1 MVVFLKIAQDFYN
14 ENQAIISLYIILS
27 FIFYI
32 SIVFLLPWLGSK
44 FQDKNTTAELFP
56 LIKNSLFGII
66 VFLSVLV
73 SKILIEHYLFPKW
86 KRYSR
91 TQLVRM
97 YINKNNIQFNDA
109 DVTSDISALFDIS
122 NQSSELTMWLMNTL
136 LPVVLI
142 SIGLT
147 VYLFITDY
155 VLGLMSLICN
165 IALIWFFYRYTENVL
180 NLYSHNRNR
189 FSKLTSTLDNVFVNL
204 FNIYLNQQSEST
216 LEHTDSLELE
226 YEKDCK
232 SFQLKLIGFSMWF
245 RLIYVVFLLFAVSY
259 LYRKH
264 KDEDLSAFFVSCII
278 ILFYIMRIETIADNL
293 PNYLPKAGLLYH
305 YNSMFESLDNDS
317 FTPVPIVKGDLKIE
331 NVSFKYNE
339 QTILNDISIHIPPG
353 HRLGIIGKT
362 GSGKSTLMKLILG
375 FYSTY
380 DGLIT
385 IDGQDVK
392 TLNRDDLRR
401 NIYYINQRTVLV
413 NDTLVNNI
421 KYGTPYSDNDV
432 LEFLRTY
439 KLTPV
444 FEQEGDWL
452 HRPIEINGSNLSMG
466 MQKVIFL
473 VRGMLHKAPMY
484 LIDEP
489 FTSID
494 ANTRQLVLRMIKE
507 ETRGKT
513 TIIITHDKDGLES
526 IFDSIYELK
535 NNTI

>member
-1 MVVFLKIAQDFYN
+1 MVVFLKIAHDFYK
-14 ENQAIISLYIILS
+14 ENQSIIILYIIIS

-32 SIVFLLPWLGSK
+32 SIVFLIPWLGSK
-44 FQDKNTTAELFP
+44 FQGKKTTGEILP
-56 LIKNSLFGII
+56 LVKNSLFGII
-66 VFLSVLV
+66 LFLGILI
-73 SKILIEHYLFPKW
+73 SKIYIEHYLFPRW

-109 DVTSDISALFDIS
+109 DVASDIAALFDIS

-142 SIGLT
+142 SIALT
-147 VYLFITDY
+147 VYLFFTDY
-155 VLGLMSLICN
+155 ILGLMSLICN
-165 IALIWFFYRYTENVL
+165 IAIIWFFYIYIERIL
-180 NLYSHNRNR
+180 NLYSNNRHR
-189 FSKLTSTLDNVFVNL
+189 FKKLTSTLDNVFNNL
-204 FNIYLNQQSEST
+204 FNIYLNQKSEST
-216 LEHTDSLELE
+216 LQHTDSLEQD

-232 SFQLKLIGFSMWF
+232 SFQLQLIGFSMWF
-245 RLIYVVFLLFAVSY
+245 RLIYVIFLLFSIGY

-264 KDEDLSAFFVSCII
+264 KNEDLSAFFVSCIV

-293 PNYLPKAGLLYH
+293 PNYLPKAGLVYH
-305 YNSMFESLDNDS
+305 YNSMFESQDNES
-317 FTPVPIVKGDLKIE
+317 FTPLPSVKGALKLDH
-331 NVSFKYNE
+331 VSFKYNE
-339 QTILNDISIHIPPG
+339 QLILNDISLDIPAG
-353 HRLGIIGKT
+353 QRLGIIGKT

-380 DGLIT
+380 DGVIT

-392 TLNRDDLRR
+392 TTNRDDLRR

-413 NDTLVNNI
+413 NDSLVNNL
-421 KYGTPYSDNDV
+421 KYGTEYSDADV
-432 LEFLRTY
+432 FEFLRTY
-439 KLTPV
+439 NLTSV

-494 ANTRQLVLRMIKE
+494 ANTRSLVLRMIKE

-535 NNTI
+535 NNKI

>member
-1 MVVFLKIAQDFYN
+1 MVVFLKIAQDFYK
-14 ENQAIISLYIILS
+14 EHQSTIILYIIIS

-32 SIVFLLPWLGSK
+32 SLVFLIPWIGTK
-44 FQDKNTTAELFP
+44 FQGKKTTAEILP
-56 LIKNSLFGII
+56 LVKKSIFGII
-66 VFLSVLV
+66 LFLGVLV
-73 SKILIEHYLFPKW
+73 SKIYIENYLFPRW

-109 DVTSDISALFDIS
+109 DVTSDIAALFDIS

-136 LPVVLI
+136 LPVILI

-147 VYLFITDY
+147 VYLFYTDY

-165 IALIWFFYRYTENVL
+165 IVIIWFFCKYTERIL
-180 NLYSHNRNR
+180 NMYSNNRNQ
-189 FSKLTSTLDNVFVNL
+189 FSKLTSTLDNVFMNL

-216 LEHTDSLELE
+216 LQHTDSLEHE

-232 SFQLKLIGFSMWF
+232 LFQIQLIGFSMWF
-245 RLIYVVFLLFAVSY
+245 RLIYVIFLLFSITY

-293 PNYLPKAGLLYH
+293 PNYLPKAGLVYH
-305 YNSMFESLDNDS
+305 YNTMFESQDNDS
-317 FTPVPIVKGDLKIE
+317 FTPLPLVKGALKLE
-331 NVSFKYNE
+331 HVSFKYNE
-339 QTILNDISIHIPPG
+339 QPILNDISINIPAG

-380 DGLIT
+380 DGHIT

-392 TLNRDDLRR
+392 TINRDDLRR
-401 NIYYINQRTVLV
+401 NIYYINQRTVLI
-413 NDTLVNNI
+413 NDTLVNNL
-421 KYGTPYSDNDV
+421 KYGTSYSDQDV
-432 LEFLRTY
+432 LAFLQTY
-439 KLTPV
+439 QLTPV
-444 FEQEGDWL
+444 FEQGDDWL
-452 HRPIEINGSNLSMG
+452 NRRIEINGSNLSMG

-494 ANTRQLVLRMIKE
+494 ANTRSLVLRMIKE

-513 TIIITHDKDGLES
+513 TIIITHDKDGLET

-535 NNTI
+535 NNKI

>member
-1 MVVFLKIAQDFYN
+1 MVVFFKIAHDFYK
-14 ENQAIISLYIILS
+14 ENQFAIILYLISS

-32 SIVFLLPWLGSK
+32 SIVFLLPWIGAK
-44 FQDKNTTAELFP
+44 FQGKKTTAEILP
-56 LIKNSLFGII
+56 LLKQSLYGII
-66 VFLSVLV
+66 FFLVVFAIKIYIEYYLS
-73 SKILIEHYLFPKW
+73 PRW

-109 DVTSDISALFDIS
+109 DVASDIAALFDIS
-122 NQSSELTMWLMNTL
+122 TQSSELTLWLMNTL

-147 VYLFITDY
+147 VYLFFTDY
-155 VLGLMSLICN
+155 ILGLMSLICN
-165 IALIWFFYRYTENVL
+165 IAIIWFFYRYTEGIL
-180 NLYSHNRNR
+180 NLYNKNRHR
-189 FSKLTSTLDNVFVNL
+189 FRKLTSTLDNVFMNL

-216 LEHTDSLELE
+216 LEHTDSLEQE

-232 SFQLKLIGFSMWF
+232 SFQLELISFSMWF
-245 RLIYVVFLLFAVSY
+245 RLIYVIFLLFSVGY
-259 LYRKH
+259 LYSKH
-264 KDEDLSAFFVSCII
+264 KNEDLSAFFVSCII

-293 PNYLPKAGLLYH
+293 QNYVPKAGLVYH
-305 YNSMFESLDNDS
+305 YNTMFESNDNES
-317 FTPVPIVKGDLKIE
+317 FIPLPLVKGALKLE
-331 NVSFKYNE
+331 HVSFKYNE
-339 QTILNDISIHIPPG
+339 QLILNDVSINIPAG

-380 DGLIT
+380 EGQIT

-392 TLNRDDLRR
+392 TTNRDDLRR
-401 NIYYINQRTVLV
+401 NIYYINQRTVLI
-413 NDTLVNNI
+413 NDTLVNNL
-421 KYGTPYSDNDV
+421 KYGTSYSDQDV
-432 LEFLRTY
+432 LEFLQTY
-439 KLTPV
+439 QLTPV
-444 FEQEGDWL
+444 FEQGDDWL
-452 HRPIEINGSNLSMG
+452 QRRIEINGSNLSMG

-494 ANTRQLVLRMIKE
+494 ANTRSLVLRMIKE

-513 TIIITHDKDGLES
+513 TIIITHDKEGLDT

-535 NNTI
+535 NNEI

>member
-1 MVVFLKIAQDFYN
+1 MVVFLKIAQDFYK
-14 ENQAIISLYIILS
+14 EHQTIIVLYILIS

-44 FQDKNTTAELFP
+44 FQGKTTTGELFP

-66 VFLSVLV
+66 LFLAVLV
-73 SKILIEHYLFPKW
+73 SKIFIEHYLFPRW

-109 DVTSDISALFDIS
+109 DVTTDIAALFDIS

-147 VYLFITDY
+147 VYLFLTDY

-165 IALIWFFYRYTENVL
+165 IAIIWFFYRYTENVL
-180 NLYSHNRNR
+180 NMFSQNRNQ
-189 FSKLTSTLDNVFVNL
+189 FSKLTTKLDNVFMNL

-216 LEHTDSLELE
+216 LQNTDSLEHE

-232 SFQLKLIGFSMWF
+232 SFQLQLIGFSMWF
-245 RLIYVVFLLFAVSY
+245 RLIYVVFLLFSVTY

-264 KDEDLSAFFVSCII
+264 KNEDLSAFFVSCII

-305 YNSMFESLDNDS
+305 YNSMFESLDNNS
-317 FTPVPIVKGDLKIE
+317 FTKIPIVKGELLIE

-339 QTILNDISIHIPPG
+339 QTILNDVSIHIPAG
-353 HRLGIIGKT
+353 HHLGIIGKT

-380 DGLIT
+380 DGRIL

-392 TLNRDDLRR
+392 TANRDDLRR
-401 NIYYINQRTVLV
+401 NIYYINQRTVLI
-413 NDTLVNNI
+413 NDTLVNNL
-421 KYGTPYSDNDV
+421 KYGTHYSDQDV
-432 LEFLRTY
+432 LDFLRTY
-439 KLTPV
+439 QLTSV

-452 HRPIEINGSNLSMG
+452 QRPIEINGSNLSMV

-494 ANTRQLVLRMIKE
+494 SNTRQLVLRMMKE

-513 TIIITHDKDGLES
+513 TLIITHDKEGLES
-526 IFDSIYELK
+526 IFDSIYELHH
-535 NNTI
+535 